1 MIYRKKYKPICIYN
15 ISLFALYAAKFY
27 CPKLK
32 TNIISATIA
41 TSFNVILNA
50 LIFYE
55 LWFNDLKDLQFNVFI
70 VWLSMYAIK
79 SLVLPIVIVK
89 HQNKVHGK
97 YLSHDITYKKNT
109 SNVIHL

>member
-1 MIYRKKYKPICIYN
+1 M
-15 ISLFALYAAKFY
+15 YAAKFY
-27 CPKLK
+27 YPKLK
-32 TNIISATIA
+32 TNIVSATIV

-70 VWLSMYAIK
+70 IWLSMYAIK
-79 SLVLPIVIVK
+79 SLVLPLVIVK
-89 HQNKVHGK
+89 HQNKVHGE
-97 YLSHDITYKKNT
+97 YLSHDIIYKKNT

>member
-15 ISLFALYAAKFY
+15 ISLFALYATKFY
-27 CPKLK
+27 YPKLK

-55 LWFNDLKDLQFNVFI
+55 LWFNDLKDLHFNVFI

-79 SLVLPIVIVK
+79 SLVLPLVIVK
-89 HQNKVHGK
+89 HQNKLYGE
-97 YLSHDITYKKNT
+97 YLSHDIIYKNNT